1 MDTSEDLELEAHM
14 LRAAALVGLEI
25 APAYRAGVLLNLRRT
40 AEIAALVAG
49 FPLPDDAE
57 SAPTFRP

>member
-1 MDTSEDLELEAHM
+1 MSIPDDSELDAHID
-14 LRAAALVGLEI
+14 RAAALAGLAI
-25 APAYRAGVLLNLRRT
+25 APEHRPGVLMNFRRT
-40 AEIAALVAG
+40 AEIAALVTD

>member
-1 MDTSEDLELEAHM
+1 M